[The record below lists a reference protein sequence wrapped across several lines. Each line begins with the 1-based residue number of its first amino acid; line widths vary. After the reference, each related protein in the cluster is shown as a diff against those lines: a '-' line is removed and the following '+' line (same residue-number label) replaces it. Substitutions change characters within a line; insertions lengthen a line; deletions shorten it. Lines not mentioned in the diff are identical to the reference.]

1 MVLIYIGLAVVFLVV
16 FAYAFSRKEEPEHPF
31 GHPYLLDDSN
41 FAREET
47 GENRDTRIETW
58 FSPTDGRYMGYGVLS
73 FPREAELNSLNLTT
87 PPGGTTNMY
96 ISLMFQLGK
105 WEWLGRM
112 KVDEWIEVSPTF
124 AQYYQI
130 TLRQREEMETR
141 IKQGLASAAQAVS
154 DLELLKHDYRK
165 YREFLEYF
173 GLEYSEETRKWK
185 ETGKKD
191 EHSMRAVFI
200 DMVDAH
206 TGEGISIRSIV
217 QRWPTLIV
225 DFQKLS
231 DEDIDVDKIKDKL
244 DVSKAEA
251 VVLSTKNR
259 LYVQWK
265 RLFEPEIRARYER
278 IHELVKSREES
289 VKAYREW
296 LKPVI
301 ARHKMLEEG
310 LSRAGERAEE
320 KFGQRGFLLIPG
332 TANAWTRVTIWAWH
346 WVTLKEL
353 EKGGTE
359 RLAIENEE
367 DLRKADA
374 WTKRELIF
382 HPKHGLIVKHP
393 WITEEWVDDMTQEI
407 WKNRWFR
414 PEKLYYA
421 FLIIGFDRGNMRAAS
436 GEEIEDTIF
445 SVNGGLFSRN
455 VLLVKLLE
463 LLAKRE
469 EFNRYVDDLLGV
481 KYEKEYTI
489 PEGETMKIKNR
500 FARSKASAS
509 RFLGFFTLNRF
520 RFMKHGPYERDFAE
534 RLTKYWFRVMSQDRY
549 EPVIRFLKDKIGMG
563 VN

>member
-1 MVLIYIGLAVVFLVV
+1 MVLIYIGLAIVFLAV
-16 FAYAFSRKEEPEHPF
+16 FAYVFRQKEESEHPF

-41 FAREET
+41 FEREDT
-47 GENRDTRIETW
+47 GEVRDPRVETW
-58 FSPTDGRYMGYGVLS
+58 FAPSDGRYLGDAVMS
-73 FPREAELNSLNLTT
+73 FPREAEIGSLNPTT
-87 PPGGTTNMY
+87 PPGGTTGIY

-165 YREFLEYF
+165 YREFIEYF
-173 GLEYSEETRKWK
+173 GLEYNEATRQWK

-225 DFQKLS
+225 DFQKLG
-231 DEDIDVDKIKDKL
+231 DEDIEPDKIKDKL

-265 RLFEPEIRARYER
+265 RLFEPEIKARYER

-296 LKPVI
+296 LKPLV

-310 LSRAGERAEE
+310 LGSASRRAEFKHG
-320 KFGQRGFLLIPG
+320 KFGFIMIPG
-332 TANAWTRVTIWAWH
+332 TSNAWTSTTIWAWH
-346 WVTLKEL
+346 WVTLQEL

-367 DLRKADA
+367 ELMKADK

-382 HPKHGLIVKHP
+382 HPKHGLITKYN
-393 WITEEWVDDMTQEI
+393 WITEEWVDKKNDEI
-407 WKNRWFR
+407 WRNGWLRR
-414 PEKLYYA
+414 DKLYYA
-421 FLIIGFDRGNMRAAS
+421 FVIISFLRANMRSAS

-445 SVNGGLFSRN
+445 SVNGALFSRN
-455 VLLVKLLE
+455 VMLVKLLE

-481 KYEKEYTI
+481 AHEVPR
-489 PEGETMKIKNR
+489 PEGEPMKTKER
-500 FARSKASAS
+500 FAKFRASSS
-509 RFLGFFTLNRF
+509 RFLDFFTLNRF

-534 RLTKYWFRVMSQDRY
+534 RLTKYWFRTMSQNRY
-549 EPVIRFLKDKIGMG
+549 EPIVRFIKDKIGMG

>member
-1 MVLIYIGLAVVFLVV
+1 MVLLYIGLAVVFLAV
-16 FAYAFSRKEEPEHPF
+16 FVYAFRQKERVDRPF

-41 FAREET
+41 FARLDT
-47 GENRDTRIETW
+47 GEVRDDRVERW
-58 FSPTDGRYMGYGVLS
+58 FSPRDGRYMGNAVVA
-73 FPREAELNSLNLTT
+73 FPREAELGSLNLTT
-87 PPGGTTNMY
+87 PPGGTTAMY

-154 DLELLKHDYRK
+154 DLELLKHDQRK

-173 GLEYSEETRKWK
+173 GLEYNMETRAWK
-185 ETGKKD
+185 ETATKD
-191 EHSMRAVFI
+191 EHSLRALFI

-225 DFQKLS
+225 DFQKLA
-231 DEDIDVDKIKDKL
+231 DGDIDTDKIKEKL
-244 DVSKAEA
+244 NVSKAEA

-265 RLFEPEIRARYER
+265 RMFEPEVKARYER
-278 IHELVKSREES
+278 IHELVRSREES
-289 VKAYREW
+289 VRAYRDW
-296 LKPVI
+296 LKPLI

-310 LSRAGERAEE
+310 LSRPAERAEE
-320 KFGQRGFLLIPG
+320 KYGTRGFLLIPG
-332 TANAWTRVTIWAWH
+332 TANAWTSVTIWAWH
-346 WVTLKEL
+346 WVTLQEL

-367 DLRKADA
+367 ELMKADK

-382 HPKHGLIVKHP
+382 HPKHGLIVKYP
-393 WITEEWVDDMTQEI
+393 WITEKWVDDKTSEA
-407 WKNRWFR
+407 WRKNWFR
-414 PEKLYYA
+414 HEKLYYA
-421 FLIIGFDRGNMRAAS
+421 FAIIKFDRGNMRTAS

-445 SVNGGLFSRN
+445 AVNGGLFSRN
-455 VLLVKLLE
+455 ALLVKLLE
-463 LLAKRE
+463 LLAKQE

-481 KYEKEYTI
+481 KYEVPR
-489 PEGETMKIKNR
+489 PEGGHEEKEGR
-500 FARSKASAS
+500 FDKYKEAAH
-509 RFLGFFTLNRF
+509 RFLEFFALNRF

-534 RLTKYWFRVMSQDRY
+534 RLTKYWFRTMSQNRY
-549 EPVIRFLKDKIGMG
+549 DPIVRFLKDKIGMG
-563 VN
+563 VS

>member
-1 MVLIYIGLAVVFLVV
+1 MVLLYIGLAAVFLIV
-16 FAYAFSRKEEPEHPF
+16 FAYVFRQKEKGERFF
-31 GHPYLLDDSN
+31 GHAYLLDDSN
-41 FAREET
+41 FARTDE
-47 GENRDTRIETW
+47 GEVRDERVETW
-58 FSPTDGRYMGYGVLS
+58 FSPADGRYLGYGVLS
-73 FPREAELNSLNLTT
+73 FPREAELRSLNLTT

-96 ISLMFQLGK
+96 ISLMFQLAK

-130 TLRQREEMETR
+130 TLRQREEIETR

-154 DLELLKHDYRK
+154 DLELLKHDQRK

-173 GLEYSEETRKWK
+173 GFEYNENTRQWK
-185 ETGKKD
+185 DTGKKD
-191 EHSMRAVFI
+191 EHSLRALFI

-231 DEDIDVDKIKDKL
+231 DEDIEPDKIKDKL
-244 DVSKAEA
+244 NVSKAEA

-265 RLFEPEIRARYER
+265 RLFEPEVKARYER
-278 IHELVKSREES
+278 IFELVRSREKS
-289 VKAYREW
+289 VEAYREW
-296 LKPVI
+296 LKPLI

-310 LSRAGERAEE
+310 LQRKEKRAAFKYGREGA
-320 KFGQRGFLLIPG
+320 LLMFPG
-332 TANAWTRVTIWAWH
+332 TANALTDVTVWAWH
-346 WVTLKEL
+346 WVTLQEL

-367 DLRKADA
+367 ELRKADA

-382 HPKHGLIVKHP
+382 HPKHGLIRKHS
-393 WITEEWVDDMTQEI
+393 WITEEWVDKKTDEI
-407 WKNRWFR
+407 WQNNWFR
-414 PEKLYYA
+414 REKLYYA
-421 FLIIGFDRGNMRAAS
+421 FVIIEMLRGNMRTAS
-436 GEEIEDTIF
+436 GEEIEDTVF
-445 SVNGGLFSRN
+445 TVNGGLFSRN

-463 LLAKRE
+463 LLAKQE

-481 KYEKEYTI
+481 KHEVPL
-489 PEGETMKIKNR
+489 PEGEPLEIKHR
-500 FARSKASAS
+500 LAKWRATSS
-509 RFLGFFTLNRF
+509 RFLDFFTFNRF

-534 RLTKYWFRVMSQDRY
+534 RLTKYWFRVMSQSRY

-563 VN
+563 VS